1 MTHLLASK
9 RRVLVVIHNLVMML
23 QMIIVVCA
31 TICSYLCLTYQRRLK
46 SPKSYYRVYQQ
57 LNFLYGLVFESDV
70 KCLLQL
76 RMDRQT
82 FKKLVLLLREKG
94 GLVGT
99 KNVPLEK
106 MLAIFCIF

>member
-1 MTHLLASK
+1 M
-9 RRVLVVIHNLVMML
+9 VVIHNLAMML
-23 QMIIVVCA
+23 PMIITVCA
-31 TICSYLCLTYQRRLK
+31 AMCSYLCLTYQRRLE

-82 FKKLVLLLREKG
+82 FKKLSMLLCEKG

-99 KNVPLEK
+99 RNVSPEE
-106 MLAIFCIF
+106 MLAMFLYILVHI